1 MKHTVPGT
9 PQPVDEQPADCPTWC
24 RVGHTSDYCEG
35 ERAEVTT
42 PNRGANLHAYL
53 FQGEGDLPVVAVF
66 SEDNHGTE
74 LDLDGVD
81 RLIADTERF
90 LPQLRAMREQLAG
103 RTVQNQPSEPSD
115 LVVAVDVARRALQ
128 STEHTS
134 ATDRDELNRAHGNL
148 RESLRLVL
156 RALGSEPL
164 TDADTLRLTGR
175 PVGAGGCGAPAAVRI
190 EGYSAR
196 DGFAHGS
203 LDLVVYACAQ
213 HAGEARAEW
222 LGGLLTH
229 SGPTSSTVC
238 GDRFDYTTLGG
249 GQ

>member
-1 MKHTVPGT
+1 VQSRRYCRSTGAEIST
-9 PQPVDEQPADCPTWC
+9 PD
-24 RVGHTSDYCEG
+24 
-35 ERAEVTT
+35 
-42 PNRGANLHAYL
+42 RGANLQAYL
-53 FQGEGDLPVVAVF
+53 FQCEDDRPVVAVF
-66 SEDNHGTE
+66 SEDAHGTE

-103 RTVQNQPSEPSD
+103 RPARNQPSEPSD
-115 LVVAVDVARRALQ
+115 LVVALDVARRALT

-156 RALGSEPL
+156 RALNAEPV
-164 TDADTLRLTGR
+164 TDADTLRLAADV
-175 PVGAGGCGAPAAVRI
+175 PAGAGGCGASATVRI

-203 LDLVVYACAQ
+203 LDLVVYACEQ

-222 LGGLLTH
+222 LGGLLPH
-229 SGPTSSTVC
+229 SGPTGSAGSAVC